1 METDWQESIII
12 YLNTA
17 QSMVNNSVIVH
28 ITYITCI
35 HFARIH
41 INWTTD
47 ENTLEYVKLIVDQ

>member
-47 ENTLEYVKLIVDQ
+47 ENTLELIVDQ